1 MGNKKE
7 SNRSIKYFGLLENND
22 TERAKYYVYF
32 TSFSCKLSI
41 TDNYKR
47 IKDFFKISQII
58 FTDKKSGKPIPAFP
72 PHKNCRL
79 CANQADRPSDF
90 HSAQSA
96 QGGAAA
102 SRLNNQ
108 WKSPAVSIQSTSAT
122 GRFTELPFPKYSN

>member
-22 TERAKYYVYF
+22 TEHAKHYVYF

-72 PHKNCRL
+72 P
-79 CANQADRPSDF
+79 
-90 HSAQSA
+90 
-96 QGGAAA
+96 
-102 SRLNNQ
+102 
-108 WKSPAVSIQSTSAT
+108 
-122 GRFTELPFPKYSN
+122 

>member
-22 TERAKYYVYF
+22 TEHAKYYVYF
-32 TSFSCKLSI
+32 TSFSCKSSI

-72 PHKNCRL
+72 P
-79 CANQADRPSDF
+79 
-90 HSAQSA
+90 
-96 QGGAAA
+96 
-102 SRLNNQ
+102 
-108 WKSPAVSIQSTSAT
+108 
-122 GRFTELPFPKYSN
+122 